1 VRAWYTNPSIDPTA
15 LRPSIASS
23 AVFRIEHIISSLT
36 TSVASVTWS
45 AFHKKVRLLMAR
57 EVKAMNVMRANVCM
71 ALACAFCI
79 ALGAVVSADDAQLDR
94 AKELYRSAAYDE
106 ALGVLDA
113 IRVTAPSPESLEVG
127 EYRVFCLVA
136 LDRKDEA
143 RNAIAALISANPF
156 YELSE
161 TQASPRV
168 RAVFK
173 EVRKSLLPS
182 LVQSAYAD
190 AKAAFDR
197 KDPQSAAGFE
207 RVLTLLRDPDLSSNT
222 DLGDLAVVAG
232 AFRDLSAARELAA
245 AAPPPA
251 AAPSARDNNIPG
263 GESAAAKP
271 AEPPVYR
278 DGAPNLVPPVVI
290 SQTLPGTHLAERRL
304 WTGAVEVLIDET
316 GKVLSARM
324 AMPVQPTYDRQL
336 LQAALNWKYRPATKD
351 GAPARYIKI
360 INVRLDTRPTCT
372 MLVTQQCRPAN
383 ER

>member
-1 VRAWYTNPSIDPTA
+1 
-15 LRPSIASS
+15 
-23 AVFRIEHIISSLT
+23 
-36 TSVASVTWS
+36 
-45 AFHKKVRLLMAR
+45 
-57 EVKAMNVMRANVCM
+57 MNVMRMNLCV
-71 ALACAFCI
+71 ALACAFCV
-79 ALGAVVSADDAQLDR
+79 ALGTSVSADDAQLDR

-106 ALGVLDA
+106 ALGVLDT
-113 IRVTAPSPESLEVG
+113 IRASAPSSEALEVS

-143 RNAIAALISANPF
+143 RNAIASLITANPL

-173 EVRKSLLPS
+173 EVRKSLLPAM
-182 LVQSAYAD
+182 VQSAYTD

-197 KDPQSAAGFE
+197 KDPDSAARFE
-207 RVLTLLRDPDLSSNT
+207 RVLALLHDPDLASNS
-222 DLGDLAVVAG
+222 DLGDLAVVAT

-251 AAPSARDNNIPG
+251 PAPSARDNNSP
-263 GESAAAKP
+263 GESAAAKA
-271 AEPPVYR
+271 AEPAVYR
-278 DGAPNLVPPVVI
+278 DGAPNLVPPVVV
-290 SQTLPGTHLAERRL
+290 SQTMPPTHLAERRL

-336 LQAALNWKYRPATKD
+336 LQAALTWKYRPAMKD

-360 INVRLDTRPTCT
+360 INVRLDTRPNCT
-372 MLVTQQCRPAN
+372 LLVTQQCRPAN
-383 ER
+383 GN

>member
-1 VRAWYTNPSIDPTA
+1 
-15 LRPSIASS
+15 
-23 AVFRIEHIISSLT
+23 
-36 TSVASVTWS
+36 
-45 AFHKKVRLLMAR
+45 
-57 EVKAMNVMRANVCM
+57 MNVMRMNICV
-71 ALACAFCI
+71 ALACVFFAGLS
-79 ALGAVVSADDAQLDR
+79 ASASADDAQLDH

-106 ALGVLDA
+106 ALGVLDT
-113 IRVTAPSPESLEVG
+113 IRASAPSTETLEAS

-168 RAVFK
+168 RAVFT

-182 LVQSAYAD
+182 LVQSAYTE

-197 KDPQSAAGFE
+197 KDSESATRFE
-207 RVLTLLRDPDLSSNT
+207 RVLTLLRDPDLSSNS
-222 DLGDLAVVAG
+222 DLGDLAVVAA

-245 AAPPPA
+245 SAAAAAP
-251 AAPSARDNNIPG
+251 APSARDTSSPV
-263 GESAAAKP
+263 ESAAAKP
-271 AEPPVYR
+271 PEPAVFR
-278 DGAPNLVPPVVI
+278 DGAPNLVPPVVV
-290 SQTLPGTHLAERRL
+290 SQTLPPSHLAERRL
-304 WTGAVEVLIDET
+304 WTGAIEVLIDET

-351 GAPARYIKI
+351 GMPARYIKV
-360 INVRLDTRPTCT
+360 INVRLDTRPDCT
-372 MLVTQQCRPAN
+372 LLVTQQCRPAGGN
-383 ER
+383 

>member
-1 VRAWYTNPSIDPTA
+1 
-15 LRPSIASS
+15 
-23 AVFRIEHIISSLT
+23 
-36 TSVASVTWS
+36 
-45 AFHKKVRLLMAR
+45 
-57 EVKAMNVMRANVCM
+57 MNVMRMNVCV
-71 ALACAFCI
+71 AFACALF
-79 ALGAVVSADDAQLDR
+79 AGLSASVSADDAQLDR

-106 ALGVLDA
+106 ALGVLDS
-113 IRVTAPSPESLEVG
+113 IRATAPSAETLEVS

-143 RNAIAALISANPF
+143 RTAIAALISANPF

-168 RAVFK
+168 RAVFS

-182 LVQSAYAD
+182 LVQSAYAQ

-197 KDPQSAAGFE
+197 KDPESAAAFE
-207 RVLTLLRDPDLSSNT
+207 RVLTLLRDPDVSSNT
-222 DLGDLAVVAG
+222 DLADLAVVAA

-245 AAPPPA
+245 AAPPAPAPSLRDNSSPDPA
-251 AAPSARDNNIPG
+251 AAGKAP
-263 GESAAAKP
+263 EP
-271 AEPPVYR
+271 AVYR

-290 SQTLPGTHLAERRL
+290 SQTMPTSHLAERRL
-304 WTGAVEVLIDET
+304 WIGAIEVLIDET

-351 GAPARYIKI
+351 GMPARYIKI
-360 INVRLDTRPTCT
+360 INVRLDTRPDCT
-372 MLVTQQCRPAN
+372 MLVTQQCRPAGN
-383 ER
+383 

>member
-1 VRAWYTNPSIDPTA
+1 
-15 LRPSIASS
+15 
-23 AVFRIEHIISSLT
+23 
-36 TSVASVTWS
+36 
-45 AFHKKVRLLMAR
+45 
-57 EVKAMNVMRANVCM
+57 MNVMRPNLCLV
-71 ALACAFCI
+71 LACALFV
-79 ALGAVVSADDAQLDR
+79 ALCAVVKADDAQLDR

-113 IRVTAPSPESLEVG
+113 IRVTAPSTEALEVS

-136 LDRKDEA
+136 LDRRDEA

-161 TQASPRV
+161 MQASPRV

-173 EVRKSLLPS
+173 EVRKSLLPA
-182 LVQSAYAD
+182 LVQTAYTE

-197 KDPQSAAGFE
+197 KDPNSASGFE

-222 DLGDLAVVAG
+222 DLGDLAVVAA

-251 AAPSARDNNIPG
+251 PAPSARDTSSA
-263 GESAAAKP
+263 GESAAKS
-271 AEPPVYR
+271 AEPPIYR
-278 DGAPNLVPPVVI
+278 DGAANLVPPVVI
-290 SQTLPGTHLAERRL
+290 SQTMPPTHLAERRL

-324 AMPVQPTYDRQL
+324 ATPVQPTYDRQL
-336 LQAALNWKYRPATKD
+336 LQAALNWKYRPAMKD
-351 GAPARYIKI
+351 GMPARYIKI
-360 INVRLDTRPTCT
+360 INVRLDTRPNCT
-372 MLVTQQCRPAN
+372 MLVTQQCRPAGGN
-383 ER
+383 

>member
-1 VRAWYTNPSIDPTA
+1 
-15 LRPSIASS
+15 
-23 AVFRIEHIISSLT
+23 
-36 TSVASVTWS
+36 
-45 AFHKKVRLLMAR
+45 
-57 EVKAMNVMRANVCM
+57 MNVMRMNICV
-71 ALACAFCI
+71 ALACVFFA
-79 ALGAVVSADDAQLDR
+79 ALSASASAADAQLDH

-106 ALGVLDA
+106 ALGVLDT
-113 IRVTAPSPESLEVG
+113 IRATAPSPETLEAS

-168 RAVFK
+168 RAVFT

-182 LVQSAYAD
+182 LVQSAYTE

-197 KDPQSAAGFE
+197 KDPESAAGFE
-207 RVLTLLRDPDLSSNT
+207 RVLTLLRDPDLSSNS
-222 DLGDLAVVAG
+222 DLGDLAVVAA

-245 AAPPPA
+245 AAASASAPA
-251 AAPSARDNNIPG
+251 PAARDNSSPS
-263 GESAAAKP
+263 ETAAAKP
-271 AEPPVYR
+271 AEPPVFR
-278 DGAPNLVPPVVI
+278 DGAPNLVPPAIV
-290 SQTLPGTHLAERRL
+290 SQTLPPSHLAERRL
-304 WTGAVEVLIDET
+304 WTGAIEVLIDET

-351 GAPARYIKI
+351 GTPARYIKV
-360 INVRLDTRPTCT
+360 INVRLDTRPDCT
-372 MLVTQQCRPAN
+372 MLVTQQCRPAGGN
-383 ER
+383 